1 MAPVLMAWLVP
12 ISISL
17 YERSTMSAP
26 FRPYDTNQQ
35 FLLPPSLRE
44 WLAPDHVVYF
54 IMDVVAQLDLSAIYR
69 YYDFAPVKNEKGEV
83 LGERPKTNRGMPAYE
98 PRMMVG
104 VLLYAYVTGRPGSRV
119 IEKECNEGVALRI
132 ISGNQHPDHT
142 VISEFRRVHL
152 KALTGLFVQ
161 ALKLCQKAGLVN
173 LGDVALDGTKV
184 KANASK
190 HKAMSYDRMVK
201 KEAELKAEIEEL
213 LRRAEQVD
221 EEEDRKYGKD
231 KRGDEL
237 PEELARRE
245 SRLKK
250 IQEAKAA
257 LEQEANEE
265 AQRKR
270 QEREEL
276 EQRAAEEGRSVPGKP
291 PEISEEPDPKAQ
303 KNFTDPESRIMKNS
317 DKAFIQG
324 YNAQA
329 AVTKKAQIIVGC
341 EVTAQAADAPHAV
354 RMADQ
359 VKENTGSY
367 PKRMMEDAGYFSEEN
382 VRAYEERGIE
392 PFITTGRQKHSEK
405 PAAAARGPIPKKATL
420 KERMKRKLSTL
431 AGRAIYA
438 LRKIIVE
445 PVFGQIRTRG
455 LARFWLRGLEKVNGE
470 WSLWCTT
477 HNLIK
482 LFRSGRFQGA

>member
-1 MAPVLMAWLVP
+1 
-12 ISISL
+12 
-17 YERSTMSAP
+17 MSAP

-35 FLLPPSLRE
+35 FLLPPNLRE
-44 WLAPDHVVYF
+44 WLAPEHRAYF
-54 IMDVVAQLDLSAIYR
+54 IMDVVAELNLSAIYR
-69 YYDFAPVKNEKGEV
+69 YYDFVPVKNEQGEV
-83 LGERPKTNRGMPAYE
+83 VGERAKTNRGMPAYE
-98 PRMMVG
+98 PRMMVT
-104 VLLYAYVTGRPGSRV
+104 LLFYAYVNGTPGSRV
-119 IEKECNEGVALRI
+119 IEKKCQEDVAFRI
-132 ISGNQHPDHT
+132 LSGNQQPDHT

-152 KALTGLFVQ
+152 KALRELFVQ
-161 ALKLCQKAGLVN
+161 VLQLCQKVGLLN

-190 HKAMSYDRMVK
+190 HKAMSYDRMVT
-201 KEAELKAEIEEL
+201 KEAELKAEVEGL
-213 LRRAEQVD
+213 LRQAEQVD
-221 EEEDRKYGKD
+221 EEEDRKYGKG

-257 LEQEANEE
+257 LEQEAKE
-265 AQRKR
+265 AAEQKR

-276 EQRAAEEGRSVPGKP
+276 EKQAQEEGRNVPGKP
-291 PEISEEPDPKAQ
+291 PQISEEPDPKAQ

-359 VKENTGSY
+359 VRENTGSY

-392 PFITTGRQKHSEK
+392 PFIATGRQKHSEK
-405 PAAAARGPIPKKATL
+405 PAAAAPGPIPKKATI
-420 KERMKRKLSTL
+420 KDRMKRKLSTA

-438 LRKIIVE
+438 LRKVIVE

-455 LARFWLRGLEKVNGE
+455 LVRFWLRGLEKVNGE

-477 HNLIK
+477 HNLMK
-482 LFRSGRFQGA
+482 LFRSGRFGAALTG